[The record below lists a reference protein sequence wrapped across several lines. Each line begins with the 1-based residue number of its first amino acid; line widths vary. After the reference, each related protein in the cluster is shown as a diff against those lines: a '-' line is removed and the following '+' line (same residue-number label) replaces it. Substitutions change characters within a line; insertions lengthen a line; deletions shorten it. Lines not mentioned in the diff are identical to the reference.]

1 LLAQLTLV
9 VGLPFFVVSTTA
21 PLLQR
26 WFAET
31 GHPSAKDPYF
41 LYAASNSGSML
52 ALLAYPALVEP
63 LLPLDRQSL
72 VWSFGYGLCFLL
84 IFICAAT
91 LWRGRAPVVAEKI
104 EPPPEGAAEPLTW
117 ARRLWWVAL
126 AFVPS
131 SMLLGTTTYISTD
144 IAPIPLLWII
154 PLALY

>member
-1 LLAQLTLV
+1 TTRFLGPRRQTILHALVLILPAAVLPIVFRDDAFRSDEVVEHPVLLLLAQLTLV

-31 GHPSAKDPYF
+31 GPRSAKDPYF
-41 LYAASNSGSML
+41 LYGASNPGSML
-52 ALLAYPALVEP
+52 ALLASPALVEP

-104 EPPPEGAAEPLTW
+104 EPPPE
-117 ARRLWWVAL
+117 
-126 AFVPS
+126 
-131 SMLLGTTTYISTD
+131 
-144 IAPIPLLWII
+144 
-154 PLALY
+154 